1 MMNSELY
8 PYLFT
13 PVYKDYLWG
22 GERIPQL
29 FRRSETPHPCA
40 ESWEVSSHPDGMSVV
55 ENGAAAGQTLAALC
69 ATHGKALLG
78 RHVEGDTF
86 PLLVKL
92 IDAKQ
97 RLSVQVHPN
106 ENNAKLC
113 GGDPKT
119 EMWYFLDARE
129 GGIVCAGLKKGIGP
143 RIFRDAV
150 REKAVPTLLTAV
162 DVEPGKAIYIPG
174 GLVHAICE
182 GNLVLEVQQNSNTTY
197 RVYDWDRVGADG
209 KARELHLDKAEK
221 AIEWKLG
228 TAELLTPYSMG
239 KLGTNNLRE
248 RVLRSD
254 FFCMERWTLEESEPG
269 FADGSSFRIVFPVKG
284 ALRIQE
290 EGRVTEVPFG
300 RSCLLPATL
309 GAYTL
314 EPVDRTCVFLSIEV

>member
-1 MMNSELY
+1 MNSELY

-13 PVYKDYLWG
+13 PVYKDYIWG
-22 GERIPQL
+22 GDRIPEL
-29 FRRSETPHPCA
+29 FRRRETPHPCA

-69 ATHGKALLG
+69 EAHGSALLG
-78 RHVEGDTF
+78 RHVEGKTF

-106 ENNAKLC
+106 ESNANLC

-129 GGIVCAGLKKGIGP
+129 GGVVCAGLKKGIGP

-150 REKAVPTLLTAV
+150 REKVVPTLLTAV
-162 DVEPGKAIYIPG
+162 EVEPGKAIFIPG

-209 KARELHLDKAEK
+209 KPRELHLDKAEK
-221 AIEWKLG
+221 AIEWKLRP
-228 TAELLTPYSMG
+228 AELLTPYPMG
-239 KLGTNNLRE
+239 KPGKNVRE
-248 RVLRSD
+248 RILRSD
-254 FFCMERWTLEESEPG
+254 FFCMERWTLEEAESA

-284 ALRIQE
+284 SLRIKE
-290 EGRVTEVPFG
+290 EGRETEVPFG
-300 RSCLLPATL
+300 RSCLLPAML

-314 EPVDRTCVFLSIEV
+314 EPVDGTCVFLSVEV